1 MAHQIQFTLTPE
13 EAASEEIYINLF
25 AKEAGVNPKDIVRFQ
40 IVSKSIDARR
50 PPVKVNMMVRIYTD
64 INDDSYMIEPFAAK
78 DVSRAPEVI
87 IVGAGPAGLF
97 AALSFI
103 EQGVKPVIIER
114 GKRVGDRKRD
124 VAAISTKH
132 IIDPES
138 NYAFGEGGAGT
149 FSDGKLYTRS
159 KKRGDIRRIYE
170 LLYLHGAQEEILY
183 ESQPHIGSDVLA
195 RVVVNIRQA
204 ILDAGGIILFSTKV
218 TDLIVTNECITG
230 VKLYDGRTLE
240 GKAVV
245 LATGHS
251 ARDVYT
257 MLQKRGV
264 MLEAKGFA
272 MGVRLEHPQ
281 ELINQIQYH
290 SKKPD
295 PYLPPASY
303 KVVKQVEDRG
313 VYSFCMCPG
322 GFIVP
327 AATENDQLVVNGMSQ
342 SKRNAY
348 FANSGMVVEMRTED
362 ISNAGED
369 PLAGMKYQEE
379 MEKMAYLN
387 GGQGQVAPA
396 QAMADFVNNR
406 VSADMPENSYFP
418 GIISSP
424 MHFWLPDPITRRL
437 QEAFKTFGKKMRG
450 FLTNDALVIGLE
462 SRTSSPVRIYRDKE
476 NLTSFPYDCLYP
488 TGEGAGYAGGIVSS
502 ALDGIRV
509 ARKITENVIHH

>member
-1 MAHQIQFTLTPE
+1 MATQIQLVLTPE
-13 EAASEEIYINLF
+13 QAANPDIYFNLF
-25 AKEAGVNPKDIVRFQ
+25 AKKAGVKVSDIVKLQ

-50 PPVKVNMMVRIYTD
+50 YPVKVNMSVKIYTD
-64 INDDSYMIEPFAAK
+64 LKDDEYMIEPFAAN
-78 DVSRAPEVI
+78 DVSLAEEII

-97 AALSFI
+97 AALTLI
-103 EQGVKPVIIER
+103 EAGKKPIIIER
-114 GKRVGDRKRD
+114 GKRVGERKRD

-132 IIDPES
+132 IIDPDS

-195 RVVVNIRQA
+195 QVVVNIRQT
-204 ILDAGGIILFSTKV
+204 ILDAGGQILFRQRIE
-218 TDLIVTNECITG
+218 DLLVEGEKLKG
-230 VKLYDGRTLE
+230 VVLQDGRTMRS
-240 GKAVV
+240 KHVI

-251 ARDVYT
+251 ARDVYE
-257 MLQKRGV
+257 MLQSRGV

-290 SKKPD
+290 SKNPD
-295 PYLPPASY
+295 PNLPPASY
-303 KVVKQVEDRG
+303 KVVKQVKDRG

-327 AATENDQLVVNGMSQ
+327 AATANDQLVVNGMSP

-348 FANSGMVVEMRTED
+348 FANSGMVVEHRIED
-362 ISNAGED
+362 IPGADVD
-369 PLAGMKYQEE
+369 PLAGLKYQEKW
-379 MEKMAYLN
+379 EKIAFQN
-387 GGQGQVAPA
+387 GGSGQIAPA
-396 QAMADFVNNR
+396 QGMADFVNGNI
-406 VSADMPENSYFP
+406 SADMPENSYFP

-424 MHFWLPDPITRRL
+424 MHFWMPENISSRL
-437 QEAFKTFGKKMRG
+437 RQAFKEFGKKMNG

-476 NLTSFPYDCLYP
+476 KLCSFPFENLYP

-502 ALDGIRV
+502 ALDGVRV
-509 ARKITENVIHH
+509 AKRILL

>member
-1 MAHQIQFTLTPE
+1 MAHQIQLTLTPE
-13 EAASEEIYINLF
+13 EAANSEIYIPKF
-25 AKEAGVNPKDIVRFQ
+25 AKNAGINVDDIVKFQ
-40 IVSKSIDARR
+40 ITSRSIDARK
-50 PPVKVNMMVRIYTD
+50 PPVKVNMNAKLYTD
-64 INDDSYMIEPFAAK
+64 IKDHDYIIEPFAAK
-78 DVSRAPEVI
+78 DVSKAPEAI

-97 AALSFI
+97 AALTFI
-103 EQGVKPVIIER
+103 EQGIKPVIIER
-114 GKRVGDRKRD
+114 GKRVGERKRD

-132 IIDPES
+132 YVDPDS

-195 RVVVNIRQA
+195 QVVVNIRQT
-204 ILDAGGIILFSTKV
+204 ILDAGGTILFQQRV
-218 TDLIVTNECITG
+218 TDLITEGEQVTG
-230 VKLYDGRTLE
+230 VKLSDGRTMAAA
-240 GKAVV
+240 AVV

-251 ARDVYT
+251 ARDVYE
-257 MLQKRGV
+257 MLQNRGV

-272 MGVRLEHPQ
+272 LGVRLEHPQ

-290 SKKPD
+290 SNEPD
-295 PYLPPASY
+295 PHLPPASY
-303 KVVKQVEDRG
+303 KLVKQVDDRG

-327 AATENDQLVVNGMSQ
+327 AATANDQLVVNGMSP
-342 SKRNAY
+342 SKRNGTY
-348 FANSGMVVEMRTED
+348 ANSGMVVELRTED
-362 ISNAGED
+362 IPNAEGN
-369 PLAGMKYQEE
+369 PLAGIRYQEQL
-379 MEKMAYLN
+379 EKMAFMN

-396 QAMADFVNNR
+396 QGMADFVNNR

-418 GIISSP
+418 GLISSP
-424 MHFWLPDPITRRL
+424 MHFWLPEHVSSRL
-437 QEAFKTFGKKMRG
+437 KIAFKAFGKKMRG

-476 NLTSFPYDCLYP
+476 ALTSFPYDGLYP

-502 ALDGIRV
+502 ALDGVRV
-509 ARKITENVIHH
+509 ARKIAETS